1 MKRIDIFIKF
11 FIFFLLILSFLA
23 FIDKNEWGFYA
34 HKKINR
40 MAIYTLPPEMMYF
53 FKSNIE
59 YITDH
64 ATDPDKLKFVNPEE
78 GIRHFIDIDA
88 WGQYPF
94 DDLPKTWP
102 SVMEKY
108 TEIYLKNND
117 TIIKIFGPDI
127 NVIKIDSL
135 FGNENSCLVKDY
147 KNFIYNKITYSIQ
160 EGKIEFPVDTIDKF
174 LHLNLKDKNWN
185 SVIAEENFS
194 KEGILPYYLYEHYRK
209 LVKAFSEKDS
219 KRILKLVTHFGHYIG
234 DAHVPLHTTRNYNG
248 QLTNQVGVHAFWEN
262 SVPELLCED
271 EYDFLVG
278 KAEYIKDV
286 RNFFW
291 EIVLKSHSL
300 KNGVL
305 RADSIIN
312 TKISEEKKFVFKER
326 NGVVVRSQSEQ
337 LIRGFNKEMNDM
349 VEKRMKDAVKALGDI
364 WYTAWI
370 DAGQPDLKSISKI
383 NWNEDEMKENERL
396 KNTKGEGV
404 LHGCGVGN

>member
-1 MKRIDIFIKF
+1 MKRINKFIKF
-11 FIFFLLILSFLA
+11 FIFFVLIISFLA
-23 FIDKNEWGFYA
+23 FIEKNEWGFYA

-40 MAIYTLPPEMMYF
+40 MAVFTLPPEMMYF

-59 YITDH
+59 YISDH
-64 ATDPDKLKFVNPEE
+64 APDPDKLKFVNPEE
-78 GIRHFIDIDA
+78 GIRHFIDIDV
-88 WGQYPF
+88 WGEYPF
-94 DDLPKTWP
+94 EGLPKTWP
-102 SVMEKY
+102 TVMEKY
-108 TEIYLKNND
+108 AEIYLKNND

-127 NVIKIDSL
+127 NIIKNDSII
-135 FGNENSCLVKDY
+135 GNGNSCLSRDY
-147 KNFIYNKITYSIQ
+147 KNFIYNKVAYKILG
-160 EGKIEFPVDTIDKF
+160 GKIESSIDTIDNY
-174 LHLNLKDKNWN
+174 LHLNLKDRNWTT
-185 SVIAEENFS
+185 VIVEENFS

-209 LVKAFSEKDS
+209 LVKAFSDKDA
-219 KRILKLVTHFGHYIG
+219 KRILKLSTHFGHYIG
-234 DAHVPLHTTRNYNG
+234 DAHVPLHSTKNYNG

-262 SVPELLCED
+262 SVPELLCEE

-286 RNFFW
+286 RKFFW
-291 EIVLKSHSL
+291 DIILKSHSL
-300 KNGVL
+300 KNEVL

-326 NGVVVRSQSEQ
+326 DGVVVKMQSEQ
-337 LIRGFNKEMNDM
+337 LIRGFNMEMNDM
-349 VEKRMKDAVKALGDI
+349 VEIRMKDAVKALGDI

-396 KNTKGEGV
+396 KNIKGDGV